1 MFVDAVCGLFL
12 RKGDCFD
19 QIVVYSKYRAGV
31 RTLIRVLTG
40 YEMLSLLLVIGIA
53 EIHSNDS

>member
-1 MFVDAVCGLFL
+1 MFVDTMCGLFL

-19 QIVVYSKYRAGV
+19 QIVVYSKFKAGV

-40 YEMLSLLLVIGIA
+40 YEMLPLLLIIA